1 MTFLIVRPKSKVE
14 ASTSAFQNQG
24 LNALGA
30 PLLDV
35 KISTNSNCIHL
46 LNNAQASIVIVTSTY
61 AVEWLA
67 QQKISFDLQAC
78 HLIGIGSS
86 TAQALSQYNPL
97 LQIEIAKPE
106 NSEGALQLPSLQK
119 LKKVKVIIL
128 KGKGGRNVLPPELKR
143 RGAQLICIDAYERVK
158 LPYIESFEPSR
169 IQCIIVTSIELAQA
183 ALSTFDKQW
192 CEKLHWIVASERI
205 KDYAVGLGITKIIV
219 SKGASNDALVKCAQH
234 LVHTGVVHV

>member
-14 ASTSAFQNQG
+14 ASISAFQCEG
-24 LNALGA
+24 LTALGA

-35 KISTNSNCIHL
+35 NISSNRKLINL
-46 LNNAQASIVIVTSTY
+46 LNNAQATILIITSTY
-61 AVEWLA
+61 AVEWLV
-67 QQKISFDLQAC
+67 QQNLGFDLHAC
-78 HLIGIGSS
+78 HIICIGSS
-86 TAQALSQYNPL
+86 TAQALIAYKPSL
-97 LQIEIAKPE
+97 LIEIAKPE

-119 LKKVKVIIL
+119 LNNVKVVLL